1 MKGSWL
7 YSDNN
12 WLKKEPGTF
21 FTYSNVNF
29 GLIGTLIEKLSGVR
43 FDKFLKK
50 NVLEPLGI
58 EGSFN
63 IDDIEDIDNVA
74 ALYRENVAQVDNF
87 KGVRPSPRDYS
98 KY

>member
-87 KGVRPSPRDYS
+87 KDVRPSPRDYS